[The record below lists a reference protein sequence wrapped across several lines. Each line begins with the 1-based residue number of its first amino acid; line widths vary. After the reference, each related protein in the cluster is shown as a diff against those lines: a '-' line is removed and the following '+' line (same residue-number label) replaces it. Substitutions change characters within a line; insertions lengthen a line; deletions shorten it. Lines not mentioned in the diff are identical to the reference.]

1 MAGDFVMV
9 QHATARKIELRRVA
23 AKLGI
28 PHAHAL
34 GLCVLAWM
42 FFDEQTADGR
52 AEGATLEMLDEVVG
66 HSGFSHALRDV
77 GWLRV
82 RDGSL
87 EVPNFERLM
96 GESAKKRANDAT
108 RQRRKR
114 ARDESESLDDEELAF
129 ASEDRHEDVTH
140 SSRSA
145 CDKNVTK
152 EEKRRV
158 KKREENTHTHTRTR
172 EAWLDHELVRESPEL
187 QDAIRFW
194 CATFAST
201 HGHGRD
207 DDDIRI
213 EMRLAEAR
221 SKGWDAA
228 QIVRSI
234 RFSVTKLAKSWLDPD
249 ADFETL
255 AKDRA
260 SGARRPKAEIPI
272 TERC

>member
-114 ARDESESLDDEELAF
+114 AKDESEGVDDEGLAF
-129 ASEDRHEDVTH
+129 ASEDRREDVTH

-158 KKREENTHTHTRTR
+158 KKREENSHTQARAR
-172 EAWLDHELVRESPEL
+172 EPTPLESQSPEL
-187 QDAIRFW
+187 QKAIAFW
-194 CATFAST
+194 NRYWAET
-201 HGHGRD
+201 HGSGRTCPD
-207 DDDIRI
+207 TRI
-213 EMRLAEAR
+213 DAMLSEAR
-221 SKGWDAA
+221 SRGWSEE
-228 QIVRSI
+228 QICESI
-234 RFSVTKLAKSWLDPD
+234 RASVAWGAKSWRDPAANHD
-249 ADFETL
+249 EI
-255 AKDRA
+255 AK
-260 SGARRPKAEIPI
+260 ARRNGAKPKAEIPI
-272 TERC
+272 TELC